1 MEKIIYT
8 AELIGNLNLFLNII
22 MTIGWVVFVIDF
34 FASGESG
41 SLEYPKTRKQLGI
54 LFGVA
59 MILTMAVIFIPSKRT
74 YLRMHAAEVI
84 EEYQENSYWKKA
96 LPESTVQIINE
107 WIKENE
113 QSK

>member
-8 AELIGNLNLFLNII
+8 AELIGDLNLFLNII
-22 MTIGWVVFVIDF
+22 MTIGWVVFVIYF
-34 FASGESG
+34 CASGESG

-54 LFGVA
+54 LFCIA
-59 MILTMAVIFIPSKRT
+59 MILTLAVVFIPSKRT

-84 EEYQENSYWKKA
+84 EEYQENSYWEKA

-107 WIKENE
+107 WVKENE